1 MKLRNDS
8 TLAALTEEQQVQLYD
23 WIQTLGYTET
33 LKKVAAQPPDG
44 FGLTTHRATLHG
56 FFKRYQA
63 QARAEDIAAAK
74 ETRPISSQDAS
85 LLFSDAENSFL
96 HAAHQI
102 ATGPMDPD
110 TFAKM
115 NQWLQTH
122 KDAQTK
128 THYLQ
133 LAYRKLVL
141 AEQRHAFNRE
151 KYELNVAQMAL
162 QHAAALQRIH
172 ANTALD
178 HEARL
183 RAARD
188 LLYGS
193 LDPSPSVGNPPP
205 PSNAK

>member
-1 MKLRNDS
+1 MNKTRIDS
-8 TLAALTEEQQVQLYD
+8 IFLQLSEDEQAQVHEWLV
-23 WIQTLGYTET
+23 TLGYTKT
-33 LKKVAAQPPDG
+33 LEKLAQPRPE
-44 FGLTTHRATLHG
+44 GLNIQTHRSCLNR
-56 FFKRYQA
+56 FYKRYQD
-63 QARAEDIAAAK
+63 RVRTEDLAAAK
-74 ETRPISSQDAS
+74 ETRPVSSQDAS

-102 ATGPMDPD
+102 ATGPMNPD

-151 KYELNVAQMAL
+151 KYELNVAKMAL

-172 ANTALD
+172 ADTALTT
-178 HEARL
+178 EARIK
-183 RAARD
+183 AARE
-188 LLYGS
+188 LLYG
-193 LDPSPSVGNPPP
+193 PPTT
-205 PSNAK
+205 NH

>member
-1 MKLRNDS
+1 MN
-8 TLAALTEEQQVQLYD
+8 
-23 WIQTLGYTET
+23 
-33 LKKVAAQPPDG
+33 
-44 FGLTTHRATLHG
+44 
-56 FFKRYQA
+56 
-63 QARAEDIAAAK
+63 
-74 ETRPISSQDAS
+74 
-85 LLFSDAENSFL
+85 
-96 HAAHQI
+96 
-102 ATGPMDPD
+102 PD

-133 LAYRKLVL
+133 LAYRQLVL

-172 ANTALD
+172 ANTALN

-188 LLYGS
+188 ILYGS
-193 LDPSPSVGNPPP
+193 LDPNETPADAKQKML
-205 PSNAK
+205 NAQ